1 MLMIEFLRND
11 HQPTNQPT
19 NKAGSRDAIASKNV
33 PKNGVTFHHHK
44 KANILPFSGTLC
56 MSIEEVNQQKC
67 ISHYVI
73 NINRNGITSTVVLSG
88 HGWVIVHW
96 WGLLV
101 IL

>member
-1 MLMIEFLRND
+1 MLKKMSPKMASRFIIIKR
-11 HQPTNQPT
+11 PT
-19 NKAGSRDAIASKNV
+19 
-33 PKNGVTFHHHK
+33 
-44 KANILPFSGTLC
+44 LPFSGTLC